1 MKAGFFKIRLK
12 EGAVMSKEKETA
24 ELRRERLRQ
33 EEIKRN
39 PTGNVSDAFNRS
51 DSGNLVDLV
60 GGLSWKVTGVILLV
74 LIGVITAFIFLR

>member
-1 MKAGFFKIRLK
+1 
-12 EGAVMSKEKETA
+12 MSKEKETA

-39 PTGNVSDAFNRS
+39 TTGNVSDAFNRS
-51 DSGNLVDLV
+51 DNGNLVDLV
-60 GGLSWKVTGVILLV
+60 GGLSWKVTGGILLV

>member
-1 MKAGFFKIRLK
+1 
-12 EGAVMSKEKETA
+12 MSKEKETA

-33 EEIKRN
+33 EEINRN

-51 DSGNLVDLV
+51 DSGNLVDLA

-74 LIGVITAFIFLR
+74 LIGVITHLYS